1 MSIESPYYPIIYVR
15 GYAATMNEIEETVAT
30 PYMGFNLGSTKI
42 RQDYENEIVQ
52 FIFESPLIRLMKE
65 EGYTDVYKNGG
76 LIPTNERV
84 PAKSVWIF
92 RYYEPVSED
101 LGEGE
106 RRTIPRF
113 AVELRKF
120 ILRIRDQ
127 ICADDVDMRSKFK
140 VYLVAHSMGG
150 LICRCYL
157 QNICRHGF
165 NDAYAPGELPGS
177 EELDNLELKSLPAD
191 TLVDKVFTYATP
203 HNGIEVAGHNVPDI
217 GSLDKLHARNFNR
230 KYMREYLRLPDG
242 SNRVDSLDNA
252 FPVERFFCFVGSNY
266 SDYSAFLG
274 LSKKGTGPMSD
285 GLVMMSNASVKG
297 APRAF
302 AHRCHSGHYGIVNSE
317 EGYQN
322 LRRFFYGDVRVD
334 FKLIIDEITLPENIE
349 EEVGDQRERV
359 RAAYNI
365 EVAASIRGLNVFLNE
380 RKVSQESAI
389 RRTYE
394 ALTHDQKPVYLFS
407 GYLLK
412 RGKMSSSTRKSSSDT
427 ALAFAVDLGVQV
439 PVYEVDRRFWLDD
452 HFEGGYV
459 FKDSV
464 TFHVRT
470 TAKGTTLRYGLVSRS
485 GPGVAKTMLESESQP
500 DGGLSYELPVGFK
513 QGIKHPPKPGLRGR
527 LQMTA
532 KPWNE

>member
-1 MSIESPYYPIIYVR
+1 MAIESPYYPIIYVR

-42 RQDYENEIVQ
+42 RQDYENEIAQ
-52 FIFESPLIRLMKE
+52 FIFESPLIRLMKD
-65 EGYTDVYKNGG
+65 EGYTDVYRNGG
-76 LIPTNERV
+76 MIPSDEPV

-106 RRTIPRF
+106 RRSIPRF

-127 ICADDVDMRSKFK
+127 ICGDDLKMLDKFK

-157 QNICRHGF
+157 QNICRHGV
-165 NDAYAPGELPGS
+165 NDAYAQRELPDDEG
-177 EELDNLELKSLPAD
+177 LRKLELTSLPAK

-203 HNGIEVAGHNVPDI
+203 HNGIEMGGYNVPDL

-230 KYMREYLRLPDG
+230 KYMREYLRLPEG
-242 SNRVDSLDNA
+242 SDRVDSIDKA
-252 FPVERFFCFVGSNY
+252 FPVDRFFCFVGSNY
-266 SDYSAFLG
+266 RDYNAFLG

-285 GLVMMSNASVKG
+285 GLVMMNNACVGG

-302 AHRCHSGHYGIVNSE
+302 AHRSHSGHYGIVNSE

-322 LRRFFYGDVRVD
+322 LRRFLFGDIRVD
-334 FKLIIDEITLPENIE
+334 FRLIIDEITLPKNIE
-349 EEVGDQRERV
+349 KEVGDDRERV

-365 EVAASIRGLNVFLNE
+365 EASASLRGLNVFLNE
-380 RKVSQESAI
+380 RKVAQESAI
-389 RRTYE
+389 RITYE
-394 ALTHDQKPVYLFS
+394 DLVHKQKPAYLFS
-407 GYLLK
+407 GYLLESA
-412 RGKMSSSTRKSSSDT
+412 RMRHSRDS
-427 ALAFAVDLGVQV
+427 ALAFAVELGVQV
-439 PVYEVDRRFWLDD
+439 PVYEVDRKFWLDD

-459 FKDSV
+459 FKDTI
-464 TFHVRT
+464 TFQLRS
-470 TAKGTTLRYGLVSRS
+470 TAKGSSLRYGLVSRS
-485 GPGVAKTMLESESQP
+485 GSGVAKTLLESEARE
-500 DGGLSYELPVGFK
+500 DGTLFYELPIGFTP
-513 QGIKHPPKPGLRGR
+513 GIKRKPKPGLRGR
-527 LQMTA
+527 LQIFA
-532 KPWNE
+532 KLWNP